1 MEEPRQKEFLAS
13 WKCLGN
19 LHNSCLNTSMTHSP
33 AARVR
38 GFLFLPYFD
47 IICNLL
53 LNRRTAPWNLFVR
66 GSASPGCVHTPGEPQ
81 WIHTSWGGNFVY
93 TNLLTS
99 VEVISIFN
107 LSPKVLLAR
116 VDSRINMRA
125 VLTLALLYVSFSSG
139 QNSLYRS
146 PCKRIGNF
154 SVLVKG
160 KDVCMLT

>member
-1 MEEPRQKEFLAS
+1 MEWEFRKWSRGFTSVEDCLCLEKLGLDNYLNQSEEKLLKIACRMMWAKFNRICLQVIKMEEPRQKEFLAS

-66 GSASPGCVHTPGEPQ
+66 GSASPGCHPRGAPMSTHILRWQ
-81 WIHTSWGGNFVY
+81 FC
-93 TNLLTS
+93 
-99 VEVISIFN
+99 
-107 LSPKVLLAR
+107 
-116 VDSRINMRA
+116 
-125 VLTLALLYVSFSSG
+125 LY
-139 QNSLYRS
+139 
-146 PCKRIGNF
+146 
-154 SVLVKG
+154 
-160 KDVCMLT
+160 

>member
-1 MEEPRQKEFLAS
+1 MS
-13 WKCLGN
+13 
-19 LHNSCLNTSMTHSP
+19 THIL
-33 AARVR
+33 R
-38 GFLFLPYFD
+38 
-47 IICNLL
+47 
-53 LNRRTAPWNLFVR
+53 
-66 GSASPGCVHTPGEPQ
+66 
-81 WIHTSWGGNFVY
+81 GNFVY

-125 VLTLALLYVSFSSG
+125 VLTLALLYVSFSTG

-160 KDVCMLT
+160 KDVCTVKHNDIQGNVSPFFCIWPFFFLLK